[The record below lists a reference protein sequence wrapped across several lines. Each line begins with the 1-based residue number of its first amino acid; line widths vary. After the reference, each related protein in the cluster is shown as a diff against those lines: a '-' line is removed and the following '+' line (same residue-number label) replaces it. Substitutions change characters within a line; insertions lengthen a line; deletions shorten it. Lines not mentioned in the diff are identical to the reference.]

1 MKEWPE
7 VIIYQNDISPH
18 CRTVLMVIKELGLNV
33 TFREI
38 NLAKKEHLSGEFLKM
53 NPLHTIP
60 VMEERGYVLIDSHA
74 ISCYIIDDLSDYDYS
89 LYPKDLQVRALVNQ
103 YLMIEAATLFPLV
116 KHTIVPI
123 MLGQKSSISKE
134 MLDGCKE
141 AYSYLDKLLEGKKW
155 LVGKSYTLA
164 DISCVTVASSIS
176 VLLDVDQYP
185 NVKAWIKS
193 CEDEISSYNECNV
206 PGLKK
211 LHARLR
217 AALPSS

>member
-7 VIIYQNDISPH
+7 VTIYQNDISPH

-33 TFREI
+33 TFREV
-38 NLAKKEHLSGEFLKM
+38 NLDKEEHLSEEFLKM

-60 VMEERGYVLIDSHA
+60 VMEECGYVLTDSHA
-74 ISCYIIDDLSDYDYS
+74 IACFIIDDLSYFDYS

-116 KHTIVPI
+116 KHTIIPI

-141 AYSYLDKLLEGKKW
+141 AYSCLDKLLEGKKW
-155 LVGKSYTLA
+155 LVGDSYTLA
-164 DISCVTVASSIS
+164 DINCVTVASSIS
-176 VLLDVDQYP
+176 PV
-185 NVKAWIKS
+185 AERTS
-193 CEDEISSYNECNV
+193 R
-206 PGLKK
+206 GL
-211 LHARLR
+211 HLR
-217 AALPSS
+217 IIHLRK